1 MTTTTTPTTNDTT
14 NKITN
19 AAAAAAATP
28 PPRHVARALREAYGR
43 SLRDVLRRV
52 DQDQWIDA
60 GAPGRDVIA
69 RLRANEAGRLE
80 RVLPYRH
87 GRMALSPFAFL
98 RGGAAI
104 MAPDMMSLPHT
115 GYCVQ
120 ICGDA
125 HVRNL
130 GAYSAPDGKVVFD
143 VNDFDETTRAPW
155 EWDMRRLAISFVLVA
170 REAGVSD
177 DVGSAAVTELIR
189 SWRDSLHELADL
201 PAYELPRYTVH
212 RFSDDGV
219 VGRVLAKA
227 ERMSPIEARDE
238 LAAPGPDG
246 KPRFVDAQPKLAR
259 VPDAEAKLVLDSLRP
274 YRDTVG
280 PSRQQVL
287 DCYSP
292 YDVAFKVAGT
302 GSIGGRN
309 YAVLCAGNGPNDS
322 LILQVKQAI
331 PSCYEVL
338 GWQGGSPAHQGQRV
352 AEGQHRMQTSVDP
365 FVGWT
370 TIEGVPFY
378 VRQLADHKASID
390 PTDLRR
396 SSMLEYARVCGET
409 FAKVHA
415 RTADAAVLYGYA
427 GQAEKL
433 DRAFA
438 KLALLGADQVTKDW
452 EVLAAAVKNGTL
464 AAADL
469 D

>member
-1 MTTTTTPTTNDTT
+1 MT
-14 NKITN
+14 
-19 AAAAAAATP
+19 TP
-28 PPRHVARALREAYGR
+28 PPRSIARPLREEYGR
-43 SLRDVLRRV
+43 SLRDVVRRV
-52 DQDQWIDA
+52 DHDHWID
-60 GAPGRDVIA
+60 GERDVLA
-69 RLRANEAGRLE
+69 RLRRSEQNRLDDL
-80 RVLPYRH
+80 LPFRH
-87 GRMALSPFAFL
+87 GRMAASPFAFL

-104 MAPDMMSLPHT
+104 MAPDLMELPHT
-115 GYCVQ
+115 NYCVQ

-125 HVRNL
+125 HIRNL
-130 GAYSAPDGKVVFD
+130 GAYASPDGKIVFD

-155 EWDMRRLAISFVLVA
+155 EWDMKRLAISFVVCA

-177 DVGSAAVTELIR
+177 GVARDAVMELVR
-189 SWRDSLHELADL
+189 SWRESLHELADL

-212 RFSDDGV
+212 RFQSDGA

-227 ERMSPIEARDE
+227 ERMSPTQARDE

-246 KPRFVDAQPKLAR
+246 KPRFVASPPKIRR
-259 VPDAEAKLVLDSLRP
+259 VPDAEAQAVFDSLIP
-274 YRDTVG
+274 YRETVG

-287 DCYSP
+287 DCYAP

-309 YAVLCAGNGPNDS
+309 YAVMCAGNGPNDS
-322 LILQVKQAI
+322 LVLQVKQAL
-331 PSCYEVL
+331 PSSFELL
-338 GWQGGSPAHQGQRV
+338 GWNGGSPSHGGRRV

-370 TIEGVPFY
+370 TIDGLPFY
-378 VRQLADHKASID
+378 VRQLSDHKASVD
-390 PTDLRR
+390 PADLKR
-396 SSMLEYARVCGET
+396 SSLLEYARVCGET

-452 EVLAAAVKNGTL
+452 EILVAAIAKGELV
-464 AAADL
+464 AADL

>member
-1 MTTTTTPTTNDTT
+1 MNQAP
-14 NKITN
+14 I
-19 AAAAAAATP
+19 TP
-28 PPRHVARALREAYGR
+28 PSRSIARPLREDYGR
-43 SLRDVLRRV
+43 KLRDLVRRVDHDRWIEGERDVL
-52 DQDQWIDA
+52 
-60 GAPGRDVIA
+60 A
-69 RLRANEAGRLE
+69 RLRSNEQGRIDE
-80 RVLPYRH
+80 VLPFRH
-87 GRMALSPFAFL
+87 GRMAQSPFAFL

-104 MAPDMMSLPHT
+104 MAPDLMALPHT

-130 GAYSAPDGKVVFD
+130 GAYASPDGKIVFD

-155 EWDMRRLAISFVLVA
+155 EWDMKRLAISFVLCA
-170 REAGVSD
+170 REAGASD
-177 DVGSAAVTELIR
+177 GVARDAVMELVR
-189 SWRDSLHELADL
+189 SWRESLHELADL

-212 RFSDDGV
+212 RFHSDGA

-227 ERMSPIEARDE
+227 ERLSPTQARDE
-238 LAAPGPDG
+238 LAAPGPDA
-246 KPRFVDAQPKLAR
+246 KPRFVATPPKIRR
-259 VPDAEAKLVLDSLRP
+259 VPEAEAQAVLESLIA
-274 YRDTVG
+274 YRETVG

-287 DCYSP
+287 DCYAP

-309 YAVLCAGNGPNDS
+309 YVVMCAGNGPSDS
-322 LILQVKQAI
+322 LVLQVKQAL
-331 PSCYEVL
+331 PSSFELL
-338 GWQGGSPAHQGQRV
+338 GWNGGSPSHGGRRV

-370 TIEGVPFY
+370 TIDGRPFY
-378 VRQLADHKASID
+378 VRQLSDHKASID
-390 PTDLRR
+390 PADLKR
-396 SSMLEYARVCGET
+396 SSLLEYARVCGET

-438 KLALLGADQVTKDW
+438 KLALLGGDQVTKDW
-452 EVLAAAVKNGTL
+452 EILVAAIARGELV
-464 AAADL
+464 AADM

>member
-1 MTTTTTPTTNDTT
+1 MNDIATTPLAN
-14 NKITN
+14 
-19 AAAAAAATP
+19 P
-28 PPRHVARALREAYGR
+28 PPRHVARPLREEFGR
-43 SLRDVLRRV
+43 SLRDIVRRV
-52 DQDQWIDA
+52 DHDQWVEHD
-60 GAPGRDVIA
+60 RDVLG
-69 RLRANEAGRLE
+69 RLKANEQGRIDE
-80 RVLPYRH
+80 VLPFRH
-87 GRMALSPFAFL
+87 GRMANSPFAFL

-104 MAPDMMSLPHT
+104 MAPDLMALPHT

-130 GAYSAPDGKVVFD
+130 GAYSDPNGKIVFD

-155 EWDMRRLAISFVLVA
+155 EWDMKRLAISFVLVA
-170 REAGVSD
+170 REGGMSD
-177 DVGSAAVTELIR
+177 SIARDAVLELMH

-212 RFSDDGV
+212 RFASDGA
-219 VGRVLAKA
+219 VGRTLAKA
-227 ERMSPIEARDE
+227 ERMSPTQARDE

-246 KPRFVDAQPKLAR
+246 KPRFVAAPPKIRR
-259 VPDAEAKLVLDSLRP
+259 VPEAEAKAVLDSLAS

-287 DCYSP
+287 DCYAP

-309 YAVLCAGNGPNDS
+309 YVVMCAGNGPSDS
-322 LILQVKQAI
+322 LVLQVKQAL
-331 PSCYEVL
+331 PSSFEVL
-338 GWQGGSPAHQGQRV
+338 GWNGGSPSHGGRRV

-370 TIEGVPFY
+370 TIDGRPFY

-390 PTDLRR
+390 PGDLKR
-396 SSMLEYARVCGET
+396 SSLLEYARVCGET

-438 KLALLGADQVTKDW
+438 KLALIGADQVTHDW
-452 EVLAAAVKNGTL
+452 EILVAAIAKGEL
-464 AAADL
+464 HAEDM